1 MKGCVEVF
9 PDDPHEGAC
18 FHDVF
23 GFDAFETGLIIGKDE
38 DVFLLVFDIV
48 NGRAGVKRWGDD
60 KCTVQL
66 AGSRIETDGRE
77 SNVDTVDVELIKLLW
92 GVDIETFGKGGDYE

>member
-23 GFDAFETGLIIGKDE
+23 RFDAFETGLIIGKDE

-48 NGRAGVKRWGDD
+48 NGRAGVKR
-60 KCTVQL
+60 
-66 AGSRIETDGRE
+66 
-77 SNVDTVDVELIKLLW
+77 
-92 GVDIETFGKGGDYE
+92 